1 MKAITNIK
9 VLLFVSIL
17 FGNLNSAQAFDTKTL
32 YRICKPFYESDY
44 AFERRDD
51 AICVSYFAGA
61 LQYGNLVCKNLK
73 SLRGTP
79 PDYLS
84 DTDFYARTAMGMLGI
99 PDIVLNASFQNEII
113 GEFIRWI
120 EKTPPN
126 LMDWDRSPAVYIN
139 YATKIA
145 EPCE

>member
-1 MKAITNIK
+1 MKTITNIK

-32 YRICKPFYESDY
+32 FRICKPFYESDY

-51 AICVSYFAGA
+51 AICVAYFAGA
-61 LQYGNLVCKNLK
+61 LQYGNLVCKELK
-73 SLRGTP
+73 LLRGTP
-79 PDYLS
+79 DYVS
-84 DTDFYARTAMGMLGI
+84 DRDNYARIAMGTLGI

-126 LMDWDRSPAVYIN
+126 LMDWDRSPAGYIN
-139 YATKIA
+139 EATKIA